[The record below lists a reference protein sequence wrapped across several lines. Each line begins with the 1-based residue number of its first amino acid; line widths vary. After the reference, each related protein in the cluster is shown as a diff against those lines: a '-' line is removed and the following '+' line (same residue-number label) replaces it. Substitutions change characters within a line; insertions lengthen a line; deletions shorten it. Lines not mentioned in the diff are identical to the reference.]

1 MDGMQEP
8 RTAACAWCPAEAT
21 RTILLRAGR
30 GLRMPQTAPVCNAHY
45 EHFHALDEV
54 GERAADG
61 ADW

>member
-8 RTAACAWCPAEAT
+8 RKATCGWCQQDAT

-30 GLRMPQTAPVCNAHY
+30 GLRMPQTAPVCDAHF
-45 EHFHALDEV
+45 EHFHTLDEV
-54 GERAADG
+54 GERADG